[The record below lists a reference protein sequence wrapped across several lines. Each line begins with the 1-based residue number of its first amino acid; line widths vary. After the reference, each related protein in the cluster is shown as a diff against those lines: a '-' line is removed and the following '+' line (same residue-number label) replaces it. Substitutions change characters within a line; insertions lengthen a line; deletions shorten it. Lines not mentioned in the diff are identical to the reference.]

1 MLIIVL
7 FVIGILLFLIFRNI
21 KILKLSSVNL
31 FTGEL
36 GTGKSALS
44 LNRAL
49 ITYKCNLIKFTLIYI
64 FDNSSY
70 IFKNYELLK
79 WEDKPLFYSNIPL
92 LNTQYCEL
100 TKNILLRKVRIPN
113 KSVIFIDEIS
123 LVVDN
128 MDFKD
133 QEINYNLKM
142 FIKLFRHYS
151 HGGSLFINTQNIQDN
166 HYIIKRVINK
176 YFYIHSKIRL
186 PFISIL
192 KVREFLY
199 SEDNSNINTINT
211 DLETDLKTVIIFN
224 KIFKKYDSICYSI
237 LTDNL
242 QFYKKLVEKIKSRK
256 DLKTTKILNMKGE
269 KYNEKN

>member
-1 MLIIVL
+1 MLIIILIV
-7 FVIGILLFLIFRNI
+7 VSILLFIIFRNI

-44 LNRAL
+44 LNRAIL
-49 ITYKCNLIKFTLIYI
+49 CYKCNMVKFIILYI
-64 FDNSSY
+64 IEQCSY
-70 IFKNYELLK
+70 CYGNKNIIQ
-79 WEDKPLFYSNIPL
+79 WSDKPLFYSNIPL
-92 LNTQYCEL
+92 LDMNYCEL
-100 TKNILLRKVRIPN
+100 NNDILLRKVRIPN
-113 KSVIFIDEIS
+113 KSVVFIDEIS

-128 MDFKD
+128 MDYKD
-133 QEINYNLKM
+133 NEINYNLKM

-166 HYIIKRVINK
+166 HYIIKRVLNK

-199 SEDNSNINTINT
+199 SEDNSNVNTINS
-211 DLETDLKTVIIFN
+211 DLEEDLKTVIIFN

-242 QFYKKLVEKIKSRK
+242 EIYKKYVNKIKSRK
-256 DLKTTKILNMKGE
+256 DLKTKKILKIKE
-269 KYNEKN
+269 K

>member
-1 MLIIVL
+1 MLIIIII
-7 FVIGILLFLIFRNI
+7 FIGILLFLMFRNI

-44 LNRAL
+44 LNRAIL
-49 ITYKCNLIKFTLIYI
+49 SYRINTLIFSIIYLI
-64 FDNSSY
+64 NLCCYVFYKEVYVNW
-70 IFKNYELLK
+70 NER
-79 WEDKPLFYSNIPL
+79 PLFYSNIPL
-92 LNTQYCEL
+92 YNFDYCDL
-100 TKNILLRKVRIPN
+100 TNDILTRKVRINN
-113 KSVIFIDEIS
+113 KSIVFIDEIS
-123 LVVDN
+123 IVVDN

-133 QEINYNLKM
+133 LEINYNLKM

-151 HGGSLFINTQNIQDN
+151 HGGKLFINTQNIQDN
-166 HYIIKRVINK
+166 HYIIKRCINR

-199 SEDNSNINTINT
+199 SEDTSITNAITE
-211 DLETDLKTVIIFN
+211 DLEEDLKILIIRN
-224 KIFKKYDSICYSI
+224 KIFKMYDSICYSI

-242 QFYKKLVEKIKSRK
+242 KFFNTINNRIKLRKYLKTKKILKIKESK
-256 DLKTTKILNMKGE
+256 K
-269 KYNEKN
+269 